1 MNVNLQFKQYFIYL
15 FINAATLPPSHLYYS
30 SDKKKI
36 DTFKYGHSE
45 ASSWATLLG
54 VSVCGILSFSRRYI
68 GAKIISE

>member
-15 FINAATLPPSHLYYS
+15 FRDAATSLSLIPS

-45 ASSWATLLG
+45 ASSWATLLE

-68 GAKIISE
+68 GAEIISE